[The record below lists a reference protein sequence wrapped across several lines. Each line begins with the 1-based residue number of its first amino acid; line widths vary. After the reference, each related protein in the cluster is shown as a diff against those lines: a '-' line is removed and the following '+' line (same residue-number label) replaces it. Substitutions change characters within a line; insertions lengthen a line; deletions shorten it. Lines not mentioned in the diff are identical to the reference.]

1 MTPVRWHQINSLF
14 QEALDRSPEERV
26 AFLDAACAGDE
37 AYRKQVQS
45 LIACH
50 ERAQD
55 FLEIPA
61 LEAAYGWLGDDQ
73 ADSLVGKLIGSYKIE
88 AQLGAGGMGEVYLAE
103 DTKLDRKVAIK
114 FLPEELEE
122 DDLARRRQIR
132 EAKAAAALDHPNI
145 CAIHEVA
152 REANHSFIV
161 MQYVEGETLAARIQ
175 RGPLQLSQSLDVA
188 KQIADALSLAHAL
201 RIVHRD
207 IKPQNIM
214 ITPRGQVKVLDF
226 GLAKTVR
233 PDPGEQ
239 EGRFP
244 ENRLSAT
251 GVIIGTVPYM
261 SPEQAKGEAVD
272 ARSDLFSLGAV
283 LYECVTGKAAFNGNT
298 PVEICAQVIHV
309 DPLPPSRFNQSVPPE
324 LDRVLLKALA
334 KDRESRHQT
343 AGALLKELRAVRDS
357 LGAED
362 VATRLLPPRP
372 RGSSAKSLA
381 AVVGFARRPRVLV
394 PAFVVVLAA
403 LSVPF
408 WWRATPHRPPPEAL
422 HWYGLGTAALRDGT
436 YYKASKA
443 LENALKFDDKF
454 ALAHARL
461 AEAWSELDY
470 GDKANHEILHARSV
484 AGDLS
489 PLPPLD
495 ALYLQAITHVLLRE
509 FGPAVERY
517 RKIAEQAPDTEK
529 PHAYVDLGRAYEN
542 NDETEKAMASYQQ
555 AAQLASQDP
564 AAFLRLGVLYGKQQQ
579 IEQAQE
585 NFQKAERIY
594 QLLSNNEGAAE
605 VLYQRGFFLKSLG
618 KLPESRAELERA
630 LELTRATA
638 NQYQQIRTLQVL
650 SGVAASEG
658 DGAQAE
664 QLALEAI
671 RLAQVNS
678 MENQEAQ
685 GLMWLGNAVIQRG
698 DYSDAE
704 KYYKQALELARR
716 NDGRVNEAWALL
728 QLGNL
733 RSQQRNTKEALHYIE
748 QALPFYKTGGNRKW
762 LSQALTLL
770 GRLHRNDGDYEAA
783 LQAFQEQLQRGEQ
796 VGDLSQISFSHG
808 EIGDLLAAQEQYSE
822 ALRHF
827 DEGCK
832 IDRSLNAKVSLGY
845 ALTARG
851 GMLWQLGR
859 YDEAKAALD
868 EASSIA
874 ERPDGAYK
882 SLLASIHATNARLEL
897 SDWHFQE
904 SKAKSRQAL
913 DLAGTQFPDTVVEA
927 KQTLGLAQV
936 RSGEARAG
944 RLLCEEAVDLAT
956 NTGDPRLISGALLSA
971 AEAMLERGEAQRALE
986 TAIRAQ
992 ESFAR
997 FGQQDSEWRAWLVAG
1012 QAKRRLGDEAA
1023 ARECASNADTRFSSL
1038 AQKLG
1043 PEAFNSYL
1051 TRPDVVHFRAQL
1063 DQLLKP

>member
-1 MTPVRWHQINSLF
+1 MTPARWQRINSLF
-14 QEALDRSPEERV
+14 QEALDHSVEERV

-50 ERAQD
+50 ERAQG
-55 FLEIPA
+55 FLETPA
-61 LEAAYGWLGDDQ
+61 LEAASGWLEDDE

-88 AQLGAGGMGEVYLAE
+88 ALLGAGGMGEVYLAE

-161 MQYVEGETLAARIQ
+161 MQYVEGETLAARIH
-175 RGPLQLSQSLDVA
+175 RGLLPLSQSLDLAIEV
-188 KQIADALSLAHAL
+188 ADALSLAHAL
-201 RIVHRD
+201 HIVHRD

-226 GLAKTVR
+226 GLAKMVR
-233 PDPGEQ
+233 PESSEQ
-239 EGRFP
+239 GGLFL
-244 ENRLSAT
+244 ENRLSET

-283 LYECVTGKAAFNGNT
+283 LYECVTGKPAFSGNT
-298 PVEICAQVIHV
+298 SVEICAQVIHV
-309 DPLPPSRFNQSVPPE
+309 DPLPPSQFNQSVPPQ
-324 LDRVLLKALA
+324 LDRVVLTALA
-334 KDRESRHQT
+334 KDRQSRHQT
-343 AGALLKELRAVRDS
+343 AGDLLKELRAVRDS

-362 VATRLLPPRP
+362 VVTRLLPPRP
-372 RGSSAKSLA
+372 RRRATLTTAAKL
-381 AVVGFARRPRVLV
+381 FALSPPRILIPVFLVVLV
-394 PAFVVVLAA
+394 A

-408 WWRATPHRPPPEAL
+408 WWRATPHRPPPEAS

-436 YYKASKA
+436 YYKASRA
-443 LENALKFDDKF
+443 LENAIKFDDRF

-461 AEAWSELDY
+461 AEAWGELDY
-470 GDKANHEILHARSV
+470 GDKANHEILRARSL

-495 ALYLQAITHVLLRE
+495 SLYLQAITHVVLRE

-517 RKIAEQAPDTEK
+517 RKIAEQSPDAEK
-529 PHAYVDLGRAYEN
+529 PHAYLDLGRAYEN
-542 NDETEKAMASYQQ
+542 NDETEKAMASYHQ

-564 AAFLRLGVLYGKQQQ
+564 AAFLRLGVLYGKQQ
-579 IEQAQE
+579 EFGLAQE
-585 NFQKAERIY
+585 NFQKAERLY

-605 VLYQRGFFLKSLG
+605 VFYQRGFFLKSLG
-618 KLPESRAELERA
+618 KLSESRAELERA
-630 LELTRATA
+630 LELTRASA

-658 DGAQAE
+658 DGVQAE
-664 QLALEAI
+664 QLAWEAI
-671 RLAQVNS
+671 RLAQVNG
-678 MENQEAQ
+678 MENQEAH

-698 DYSDAE
+698 DYTDAE
-704 KYYKQALELARR
+704 KYYQQALELARR
-716 NDGRVNEAWALL
+716 NDGRLNEAWALF
-728 QLGNL
+728 QLANL
-733 RSQQRNTKEALHYIE
+733 RSQQRNTKEALYYIE

-770 GRLHRNDGDYEAA
+770 GRLHRNEGDYEAA

-796 VGDLSQISFSHG
+796 VGDLSQVAFSHV

-822 ALRHF
+822 ALRHY

-832 IDRSLNAKVSLGY
+832 IDRSLDSKVSLGY

-868 EASSIA
+868 EGSSIA
-874 ERPDGAYK
+874 ERLDSAYK
-882 SLLASIHATNARLEL
+882 GLLASIHATNARLEL
-897 SDWHFQE
+897 SNWHFQA
-904 SKAKSRQAL
+904 SKSKSRQAL
-913 DLAGTQFPDTVVEA
+913 DLAGTQFPDTAVEA
-927 KQTLGLAQV
+927 KHTLGLAQV

-944 RLLCEEAVDLAT
+944 TYLCEEAIALAA

-971 AEAMLERGEAQRALE
+971 AEAMLESSDAQRALE
-986 TAIRAQ
+986 TAIHAQ

-997 FGQQDSEWRAWLVAG
+997 FGQQDSEWRAWLIAAK
-1012 QAKRRLGDEAA
+1012 AKRRLGDEAA
-1023 ARECASNADTRFSSL
+1023 AREYASNAEARLSSL

-1043 PEAFNSYL
+1043 PEAYNGYL
-1051 TRPDVVHFRAQL
+1051 TRPDVEHFRKQLAQL
-1063 DQLLKP
+1063 VNP